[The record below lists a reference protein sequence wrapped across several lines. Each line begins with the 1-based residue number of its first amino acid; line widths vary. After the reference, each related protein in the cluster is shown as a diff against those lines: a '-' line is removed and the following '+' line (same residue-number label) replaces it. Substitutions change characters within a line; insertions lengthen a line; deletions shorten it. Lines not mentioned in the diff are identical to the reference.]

1 MATNEEDVEDL
12 EVVEKVKK
20 VVRPPREIK
29 VMEHDTPKT
38 TTEEIIEIAQ
48 TVLDSIPEEH
58 SYKDLAFALKT
69 KLDAQFGGT
78 WHCIVGKHFG
88 GNVTNDQETLV
99 NFRINDTSFLVLRS
113 GPPERPPPEA
123 PEDTTASQ

>member
-1 MATNEEDVEDL
+1 MAANEEEVDEL

-20 VVRPPREIK
+20 VVRPVRSIK
-29 VMEHDTPKT
+29 VMEHDTPKA
-38 TTEEIIEIAQ
+38 TTEEIIELAQ

-58 SYKDLAFALKT
+58 SFKDIAFALKT
-69 KLDAQFGGT
+69 KLDAQYSNT

-99 NFRINDTSFLVLRS
+99 NFKIDGVSFLVLRS
-113 GPPERPPPEA
+113 GPPERPPPESTEEA
-123 PEDTTASQ
+123 PA